1 MNKKTLNIKLSI
13 ASILTLGLACS
24 ISLTSLQNRNIT
36 RVNASVIATDG
47 CKYVSKLPTKIDL
60 NSVNADEI
68 RNYYSSLTSRDDSE
82 LQGTNLLKN
91 LKPILYEMNYY
102 SYNNIWKIYEITDR
116 DWDNSPANLDEYGE
130 YDPSSNSYAKY
141 AYGST
146 KTPKNDPLIHAL
158 YRDPTVDGGQI
169 RAWGSHNAD
178 GINREHVWCQSRGF
192 SDADNGATGPA
203 GTDLHHLIAGD
214 GYVNTAI
221 HNNNPYGFVDVVEAT
236 GSSAYNN
243 TSKKGTA
250 LHTFSEDESTVVFE
264 PRNED
269 KGDIARAIFYMAA
282 RYNNY
287 SGEGGITNFEPN
299 LVVVNYATSNG
310 DREYSSDTKA
320 VGMGIL
326 QDLLV
331 WNKLD
336 PVDEYEIHRNDLIY
350 KNYQGNRNPFVDFPE
365 WVDYIWGTATMDSYD
380 PNPTGRANPNTD
392 VLNGADLMPNKSFIS
407 LKTSSTTE
415 ISAKTRDGSSINWT
429 VEDTSLVS
437 IDKTTTASEE
447 ILTISSKEIEGKT
460 TITCSATINGELVS
474 KTIHVNVSNNV
485 VPVDPDK
492 EEGFKL
498 DKRTLIIIAIVA
510 GGVIVLG
517 IIIFASSNS
526 KKKKKMI
533 KNVKKSTKSIVKT
546 LSSSGTK
553 KKSTTSKKK

>member
-1 MNKKTLNIKLSI
+1 MNNKTLKIKIPIATLLSLGVAFSLSI
-13 ASILTLGLACS
+13 
-24 ISLTSLQNRNIT
+24 TSLQNRKI
-36 RVNASVIATDG
+36 VSAHASVIATDG

-60 NSVNADEI
+60 NPVNADEI
-68 RNYYSSLTSRDDSE
+68 RSYYSSLTSLDESE

-116 DWDNSPANLDEYGE
+116 DWDNSPASLDKYGE
-130 YDPSSNSYAKY
+130 YDSSTNSYAKY

-146 KTPKNDPLIHAL
+146 KTPKNDPLVHAL
-158 YRDPTVDGGQI
+158 YRDPTVEGGQV
-169 RAWGSHNAD
+169 RAWGSHTNT

-192 SDADNGATGPA
+192 SDAGNGATGPA
-203 GTDLHHLIAGD
+203 GTDLHHLIVGD

-221 HNNNPYGFVDVVEAT
+221 HNNNPYGFVSVVEAA

-264 PRNED
+264 PRDED

-310 DREYSSDTKA
+310 DREYSSDTKP

-365 WVDYIWGTATMDSYD
+365 WADYIWGTATMNSYD
-380 PNPTGRANPNTD
+380 PNPTGHANPNSD
-392 VLNGADLMPNKSFIS
+392 VLNDADLLPSKSFVT
-407 LKTSSTTE
+407 LKTSTSVQVSATT
-415 ISAKTRDGSSINWT
+415 KDSSNINWT
-429 VEDTSLVS
+429 VANPSLVS
-437 IDKTTTASEE
+437 ISKTTSASGEK
-447 ILTISSKEIEGKT
+447 LTITSNEVEGKT
-460 TITCSATINGELVS
+460 TITCSATIDGEPVS
-474 KTIHVNVSNNV
+474 KTIHINVSNSV
-485 VPVDPDK
+485 VPVDPN
-492 EEGFKL
+492 EEDGFKL

-510 GGVIVLG
+510 GGIIVLG
-517 IIIFASSNS
+517 IIIYASSNS
-526 KKKKKMI
+526 ENKKKI
-533 KNVKKSTKSIVKT
+533 AKNVKKSTKSIVKT

-553 KKSTTSKKK
+553 KKTTTSKKK